1 MITYLLIV
9 RRSGMPVPGSAPATY
24 TDSAGFVREMLTTAT
39 PTNAPTP
46 TSVVGPTTQING

>member
-24 TDSAGFVREMLTTAT
+24 TDSSGFVREMLTTAT